1 MAPTAVAVGVSGTG
15 SNLAAL
21 LLAQRRGALGGRIT
35 LVFAD
40 RDCPALGI
48 ARAAGV
54 PTLLLRP
61 VESPGQGAWDAALA
75 AALREAQV
83 GVVALA
89 GFMRVLGPA
98 VLAAFRGRIL
108 NVHPQP
114 AARVPRRPR
123 RRRRAGGRR
132 GRSPA

>member
-48 ARAAGV
+48 ARGAGV

-61 VESPGQGAWDAALA
+61 VDSPGQGAWDAALA
-75 AALREAQV
+75 TALREAQV

-98 VLAAFRGRIL
+98 VLAAFGGRIL
-108 NVHPQP
+108 NVHPSLLP
-114 AARVPRRPR
+114 AFPAGTPWSTRWRP
-123 RRRRAGGRR
+123 A
-132 GRSPA
+132 